1 MIFLYGFILTLVA
14 FIAIGAPVFR
24 SIEHTILFRYPGSI
38 FSTWPKW
45 LQRFLLGHRKP
56 GGTNDGFHWGS
67 GLNDLGCVLTGAII
81 VSLVG
86 NWFWAIGMYVFAG
99 GAQPSF
105 WMVMRIPIAVYIWA
119 LYYYFVYQSF
129 FHIGWQK
136 VPDRKVWQCIP
147 GMYWLYEKF
156 TCIEYD

>member
-81 VSLVG
+81 VSLVETG
-86 NWFWAIGMYVFAG
+86 SGRLECMFLPAELN
-99 GAQPSF
+99 PHS
-105 WMVMRIPIAVYIWA
+105 
-119 LYYYFVYQSF
+119 
-129 FHIGWQK
+129 GW
-136 VPDRKVWQCIP
+136 
-147 GMYWLYEKF
+147 
-156 TCIEYD
+156 